1 MIFVDQMGIDELKI
15 LFSNVMR
22 LFLLDNFLMH
32 QSFSFHRDTHN
43 NESRTQRNRRY
54 RSTSSSECIT
64 DEHGENRLY
73 PIEWLNYYFH
83 FTQTITSLN
92 LEWNKIGA
100 AEAYQLASALQV
112 NTVRIDCIISNAST
126 TISISH
132 RHSQRWI
139 STTTILAMRGHSI
152 WQMPYKWIR

>member
-1 MIFVDQMGIDELKI
+1 MNFEKSLSLNKTIQKKSEEQPHSSAQKEAFQRVDRNNTRNVFLEKFDRDGWYFSDNSADDITYDDALIFVDQMGIDELKI

-73 PIEWLNYYFH
+73 PIE
-83 FTQTITSLN
+83 
-92 LEWNKIGA
+92 
-100 AEAYQLASALQV
+100 
-112 NTVRIDCIISNAST
+112 
-126 TISISH
+126 
-132 RHSQRWI
+132 
-139 STTTILAMRGHSI
+139 
-152 WQMPYKWIR
+152 